1 MVLTKCVP
9 PSAIKQDGVR
19 RADLLFFICWA
30 INCAEALEVT
40 LGTGVFKCNPK
51 DVPVILPL
59 FYPLPPPL
67 HLLQLML
74 QHALC
79 SEAMPDPLYGLWIVL
94 FAQHLHCIPTGGWQ
108 NTDRQYSW
116 ALLVQSKH
124 RKFHSPSIPLLQ
136 GPSSFLRRLLLHQFK
151 SNQYSWCDSMFTD

>member
-1 MVLTKCVP
+1 M
-9 PSAIKQDGVR
+9 
-19 RADLLFFICWA
+19 
-30 INCAEALEVT
+30 T

-94 FAQHLHCIPTGGWQ
+94 FAQHLHCIPTGG
-108 NTDRQYSW
+108 
-116 ALLVQSKH
+116 
-124 RKFHSPSIPLLQ
+124 
-136 GPSSFLRRLLLHQFK
+136 
-151 SNQYSWCDSMFTD
+151 